1 MASVNRVILIG
12 NLVADPETRYLP
24 SGDAVSNARLATS
37 ERYKDKASGE
47 MKEVTE
53 YHRISFF
60 GRVAEIANEYL
71 KKGSSCYIEG
81 RIRTRKWT
89 DKEGVEKYSTEI
101 IADQMKMLGSRSDG
115 TAPSTQKP
123 LARPA
128 ANQPAGKQPQAAS
141 GFEDMDDDIPW

>member
-89 DKEGVEKYSTEI
+89 DKDGVEKYSTEI
-101 IADQMKMLGSRSDG
+101 VADQMKMLGSRSEG
-115 TAPSTQKP
+115 GQQPQQG
-123 LARPA
+123 RPA
-128 ANQPAGKQPQAAS
+128 QQRPQQQRAAAPAGGDFQ
-141 GFEDMDDDIPW
+141 DDDLDVPF